1 MIKELLGSARQRTKQ
16 RNLNKKRQPHEFKL
30 EKDDLI
36 ELLESQQGLCAISGM
51 PMESGPK
58 NQFSALLDRKDVDV
72 GYVPGNV
79 QLIAV
84 IFNCTNNSVMLKERS
99 DAWGWSRENYKFF
112 MDHARANF
120 NM

>member
-1 MIKELLGSARQRTKQ
+1 
-16 RNLNKKRQPHEFKL
+16 
-30 EKDDLI
+30 
-36 ELLESQQGLCAISGM
+36 M
-51 PMESGPK
+51 PVEYGPK
-58 NQFSALLDRKDVDV
+58 KQFSASLDRKDVDV